1 MYRLLIAL
9 VALSFSVPGF
19 AQSTIGDDDTPLVSL
34 QTSDDGRGWA
44 GVGKLML
51 GTRGFCTGA
60 LIAPQ
65 MVLTAAH
72 CLFDKETGARIDA
85 SKIEFRAGWRNGRA
99 EAYRGVR
106 RAIAHP
112 EYVYGGYEPVDRVG
126 YDLALLE
133 LDQPIR
139 LPSVQPFETDLRPA
153 EGEAVGIVSYAEN
166 RADAPSIQEVCHVLT
181 RRPDMMVLSCNID
194 FGSSGAPV
202 FTLRDGVARV
212 VSVVSAKAELD
223 GNKVALAVPLEK
235 PLADL
240 QAEMAA
246 GTDVIRTPTPG
257 VRIISGGAG
266 GAKFV
271 KP

>member
-9 VALSFSVPGF
+9 VAATLAAPIQAQVP
-19 AQSTIGDDDTPLVSL
+19 TEPDDTPLVSL
-34 QTSDDGRGWA
+34 QTSDDGRGWT

-51 GTRGFCTGA
+51 GKRGFCTGV
-60 LIAPQ
+60 LISPQ
-65 MVLTAAH
+65 LVLTAAH

-106 RAIAHP
+106 RALAHP
-112 EYVYGGYEPVDRVG
+112 DYVYGGYEPVDRVG
-126 YDLALLE
+126 FDLALLE

-139 LPSVQPFETDLRPA
+139 LPSVQPFETDPRPN
-153 EGEAVGIVSYAEN
+153 EGEVVGIVSYAEN
-166 RADAPSIQEVCHVLT
+166 RADAPSIQQVCHVLT
-181 RRPDMMVLSCNID
+181 RRPDMLVLSCNID

-202 FTLRDGVARV
+202 FTLRGGVARV

-223 GNKVALAVPLEK
+223 GRKVALAVPLEK

-246 GTDVIRTPTPG
+246 GTAAARSPTPG
-257 VRIISGGAG
+257 VRIISGGSG